1 MYQKNK
7 DKYIIDLFSGC
18 GGFAE
23 GFKKSGINH
32 IFADYDFWHV
42 KHSKKD
48 LKNTSN

>member
-23 GFKKSGINH
+23 GFKKSGYKSIVLIMIFGHIN
-32 IFADYDFWHV
+32 IQ
-42 KHSKKD
+42 K
-48 LKNTSN
+48 